1 MTPWRALIPF
11 PFFLP
16 VWLCHA
22 VATTIFGVIAA
33 FAKFSSYMQ
42 DDAPPV
48 VVTLVFKPA
57 LGFHWMQATLAA
69 QATHRQDAR
78 LEGCNLS
85 YHDILHSS
93 TPDLC
98 LSVNMRLCHRI
109 RTFWAA
115 LFLPALD
122 VLGCTLSDL
131 LKPEKCPHQACH
143 HVPPRARRCSPAH
156 CRYDLLPG

>member
-1 MTPWRALIPF
+1 LRRRFSVSLLPSRSFPCTCRTMHHPWLSRSSSN
-11 PFFLP
+11 LP
-16 VWLCHA
+16 SVSIGCKH
-22 VATTIFGVIAA
+22 
-33 FAKFSSYMQ
+33 
-42 DDAPPV
+42 
-48 VVTLVFKPA
+48 
-57 LGFHWMQATLAA
+57 TLAA

-78 LEGCNLS
+78 LESCNLS

-93 TPDLC
+93 TPGLC

-109 RTFWAA
+109 RTLWAA

-131 LKPEKCPHQACH
+131 LKSEKCPHQACH